1 MSITVEQLTKTYGA
15 QNAIDSISF
24 EAKKGEV
31 LGFLGPN
38 GAGKTTTMKILTC
51 FIPQTSGIATVCG
64 YATRNDAMAV
74 RQRIGY
80 LPEHN
85 PLYKEMY
92 VKEYLAFVAGLHKVK
107 NPMQRVAEMIDRT
120 GLGVEQNKIIGALS
134 KGYRQRVGLAQ
145 AMIHNPDV
153 LILDEPTTGLDPN
166 QLVDIRRLIM
176 QIATE
181 KTVLLSTH
189 IMQEVEALCNRV
201 VIINKGEIV
210 ANDTIDDLRARSKG
224 ETVITLEF
232 LEKTTQKALAEIQ
245 GVKAA
250 KNIGGN
256 RWQLRT
262 EGDVRAAISAFAQ
275 SNNLSIVEMH
285 REQSSVQ
292 DVFQA
297 LTQ

>member
-51 FIPQTSGIATVCG
+51 FIPQTSGTATVCG
-64 YATRNDAMAV
+64 YDTRNDAMAV